1 MHKIIIRVL
10 LSRNAQPPGKKGS
23 GVHVQF
29 ASSLSSVWFEF
40 MLYHF
45 WDLQTW
51 MSSQACNII
60 HNMGTI
66 MLLLLCP
73 TVWMLRV
80 YLYRSLFPN
89 TKGFY
94 YLKKKK
100 KIEYAYSLLVLCFL
114 RSDFANLVSHIFPK
128 AKQFLTTLLCNY
140 LTFLYSIFPL
150 NLQCF
155 IENCF
160 FCWISW
166 ILNIDTTCFSKVH

>member
-1 MHKIIIRVL
+1 
-10 LSRNAQPPGKKGS
+10 
-23 GVHVQF
+23 
-29 ASSLSSVWFEF
+29 
-40 MLYHF
+40 
-45 WDLQTW
+45 

-100 KIEYAYSLLVLCFL
+100 KKKEYAKIFKILGFRNKLLRPEYLWDL
-114 RSDFANLVSHIFPK
+114 GDYLPIHSDLHFP
-128 AKQFLTTLLCNY
+128 
-140 LTFLYSIFPL
+140 P
-150 NLQCF
+150 
-155 IENCF
+155 
-160 FCWISW
+160 
-166 ILNIDTTCFSKVH
+166 

>member
-100 KIEYAYSLLVLCFL
+100 KNRICLL
-114 RSDFANLVSHIFPK
+114 S
-128 AKQFLTTLLCNY
+128 TGTL
-140 LTFLYSIFPL
+140 
-150 NLQCF
+150 
-155 IENCF
+155 
-160 FCWISW
+160 
-166 ILNIDTTCFSKVH
+166 FSKEWFCKSGESHFPQGQTVLNYIVM